1 MSSGRDFSGMSVF
14 LHMPRQW
21 GTEQM
26 NGKTASQRCNQK
38 AVTVLIFSFLG
49 CTNNTCFSIILRYT
63 CNGCSAHIVLIQ
75 FILHKIYLE
84 VWRDGSVVKS
94 TYYPSRISSIHSE
107 WSYGWSH
114 PAVTLVLGIW
124 CLPPASFSTRYICRQ
139 NTHSLKIKTTTNR
152 FKKELWST
160 AQGRRE
166 MEADHEAGGQV
177 PHPVI
182 AMEEALHFLRA
193 SVLSPERE
201 GFFRMELCVC
211 SFHLRPLHTG
221 LR

>member
-1 MSSGRDFSGMSVF
+1 
-14 LHMPRQW
+14 
-21 GTEQM
+21 
-26 NGKTASQRCNQK
+26 
-38 AVTVLIFSFLG
+38 
-49 CTNNTCFSIILRYT
+49 
-63 CNGCSAHIVLIQ
+63 
-75 FILHKIYLE
+75 
-84 VWRDGSVVKS
+84 
-94 TYYPSRISSIHSE
+94 
-107 WSYGWSH
+107 
-114 PAVTLVLGIW
+114 
-124 CLPPASFSTRYICRQ
+124 
-139 NTHSLKIKTTTNR
+139 
-152 FKKELWST
+152 
-160 AQGRRE
+160 